1 MNLLRLVVPALLL
14 SWLISCTKDDDIVIE
29 RKQWVLINTRWQLT
43 GVLEKTFNG
52 VFTNK
57 YDSLPSF
64 RKDDYFVFKAD
75 STYELNDHLDTMPGK
90 NSKIL
95 DAGVWSINAAQ
106 THIKMHS
113 DVFNTDYNPAR
124 IVELTST
131 RLSLE
136 RVHPGDGSVTV
147 TTYKAL

>member
-1 MNLLRLVVPALLL
+1 MSIGRFLLL
-14 SWLISCTKDDDIVIE
+14 ALALSCAGCTEDDNIMIE
-29 RKQWVLINTRWQLT
+29 RKQWTLINTRWQLT
-43 GVLEKTFNG
+43 GLSEKTASGPFS
-52 VFTNK
+52 NK

-64 RKDDYFVFKAD
+64 RKDDYFVFRSD

-90 NSKIL
+90 NSKVL
-95 DAGVWSINAAQ
+95 DAGVWTINAAQ
-106 THIKMHS
+106 THLQMHS

-124 IVELTST
+124 ILELTST

-147 TTYKAL
+147 TTYKAF